1 MPHYNLQPEDF
12 TGEKNQAKLEGL
24 MSAFAITLC
33 KKFNEYAGKRYE
45 KEEEW
50 RRAIEQN
57 NGEIDRADRNKIKAA
72 LGDDGYRR
80 AVTVNITRPKTNVAI
95 ARLQDTQFPI
105 GGDYNF
111 TMRPLPLTAAMEEA
125 LATEEPNSE
134 MQVMAVEQGMQPN
147 QAPSPK
153 ELANE
158 ILLEEIDRA
167 RRMTRQIRK
176 DLVDT
181 DYGNKARRSIE
192 DLAVL
197 GTAVIKGVYPEYKS
211 KTTYEE
217 DAETGDFRPV
227 VKQEIA
233 ASASRVDPLY
243 FYPDPSARESCE
255 IEDSFEVHLLSRT
268 QLIEMA
274 KSPAFMGE
282 QIRQVLEMEG
292 NEEDIPPI
300 VQTTSFQN
308 LGIRPGSRFVA
319 HEYHGNLPKELL
331 HEAGIITEEQKDDT
345 GAEFYGQAWFID
357 RHLIRLSLPILE
369 GAPRKLYHV
378 TTYERD
384 PGSVFGH
391 GVPFL
396 LRHSQRI
403 INNTYLMLMDN
414 AALSSG
420 PQIVL
425 NKEMIEP
432 AGRSNDYTLR
442 PNKVWH
448 LTEYGSDVREAMQFV
463 NVPAQQDPLT
473 QIVDM
478 AMRFADIESSIPL
491 MQQGEPTAANNTN
504 FGGMAMITSALSVIH
519 KRASMRWDD
528 NITRPL
534 IENFYH
540 YNMQYNEDS
549 GIKANLDVQIGGAT
563 ERIDNQLR
571 GQDIERILGL
581 AQSSPDWADQIDPV
595 KAFRELVQNSH
606 AGDILRPTKE
616 AAAMVAERRQAEQ
629 QQQQSDPEGLKAQA
643 AMLTAQTNQQ
653 VAQANI
659 QAKQQ
664 EQQMSLAIKQAE
676 LQMRQREVDA
686 RNAGNAAQMQM
697 EREKFELEMAKLADA
712 RNLSVAQLQT
722 QLQLKSMDERTARAK
737 IEGELL
743 KQEREIQV
751 KQQFGEGL

>member
-1 MPHYNLQPEDF
+1 MPERNLQPEDF
-12 TGEKNQAKLEGL
+12 TGERNEAKLEGL
-24 MSAFAITLC
+24 MSAFAIELC

-50 RRAIEQN
+50 RRAIEQL
-57 NGEIDRADRNKIKAA
+57 NGEIDEADRDKIRAA
-72 LGDDGYRR
+72 LGETKFNR

-111 TMRPLPLTAAMEEA
+111 VMRPRPVSRAMAEALETEEA
-125 LATEEPNSE
+125 PPE
-134 MQVMAVEQGMQPN
+134 MQVMAVEQGMQPQ

-153 ELANE
+153 ELATE
-158 ILLEEIDRA
+158 ILLDQIDRG
-167 RRMTRQIRK
+167 RRMTKQIRK
-176 DLVDT
+176 DLVEA
-181 DYGNKARRSIE
+181 DYGTNARRSIE
-192 DLAVL
+192 DLASL
-197 GTAVIKGVYPEYKS
+197 GTAVVKGVYAKYKDC
-211 KTTYEE
+211 TGYEE
-217 DAETGDFRPV
+217 DEETGDFFPV
-227 VKQEIA
+227 VNSEIKA
-233 ASASRVDPLY
+233 GVSRVDPLY
-243 FYPDPSARESCE
+243 FFPDPSAREPCE
-255 IEDSFEVHLLSRT
+255 IEDSFEVHLLSRSK
-268 QLIEMA
+268 LIEMS
-274 KSPAFMGE
+274 KSKAFMSE
-282 QIRQVLEMEG
+282 NIKKVLEMDG

-300 VQTTSFQN
+300 VQTTSFHT
-308 LGIRPGSRFVA
+308 LGIQPGSRFVA

-331 HEAGIITEEQKDDT
+331 YEAGVITEEEKDASDE
-345 GAEFYGQAWFID
+345 EFYGQAWFID
-357 RHLIRLSLPILE
+357 RHLIRLSLPLIE
-369 GAPRKLYHV
+369 GTPRKLYHL

-384 PGSVFGH
+384 PNSVFGH
-391 GVPFL
+391 GVPYL

-432 AGRSNDYTLR
+432 ASRNNDYTLR

-448 LTEYGSDVREAMQFV
+448 LTEYGTDVREAMQFV

-478 AMRFADIESSIPL
+478 AMRFADIESSIPM
-491 MQQGEPTAANNTN
+491 MQQGEPTAANNTS
-504 FGGMAMITSALSVIH
+504 FGGLAVVTSALSVIH

-540 YNMQYNEDS
+540 FNMQYNEDTD
-549 GIKANLDVQIGGAT
+549 IKANLDVEIGGAT

-581 AQSSPDWADQIDPV
+581 AQSNPEWLDQVDPV
-595 KAFRELVQNSH
+595 KAFRELVTNSH
-606 AGDILRPTKE
+606 AGDILRPVKE
-616 AAAMVAERRQAEQ
+616 ATQMVEERRQREA

-664 EQQMSLAIKQAE
+664 ERQDSMAIKSAE
-676 LQMRQREVDA
+676 LQMRQREVEA
-686 RNAGNAAQMQM
+686 RNMGNAAQMQM
-697 EREKFELEMAKLADA
+697 EREKFELELAKLADA
-712 RNLSVAQLQT
+712 RNMSIAQLQT
-722 QLQLKSMDERTARAK
+722 QLQIKAMDERAVRAK
-737 IEGELL
+737 IEGDLML
-743 KQEREIQV
+743 QQREIEV
-751 KQQFGEGL
+751 KNQFGEGL